1 MRLSRSLGGCTLP
14 LISATLLAW
23 STHASAGATVTQLVD
38 TTPASA
44 SGLVN
49 ALVGPGILVVPG
61 SAQYQ
66 GAASAS
72 GTFTNGGLGPNG
84 LGIDQGV
91 VLTTG
96 DARFIGSSA
105 AFPGDSSNKAT
116 DFTAGVGNSLTP
128 NTSPGNP
135 LFAAMAPAGTF
146 NASLLSFQFVPQTS
160 LLSVTFVFG
169 SEDYSD
175 VINTGFPSDVF
186 GIFVNGVNY
195 ALVPGTSQAI
205 STSTINC
212 GGPTSGAAPGS
223 GPNCGLYRDN
233 PPFSENIDSEVDG
246 MTVALSLSIPINRNV
261 VNSFAVGIADQLD
274 SSSDSALMLKMGSV
288 AAVPEPSTY
297 ALLAAG
303 GFLVSLV
310 ARRRRELRR

>member
-1 MRLSRSLGGCTLP
+1 MKLSRSLCGRMLP
-14 LISATLLAW
+14 LVTSILLAW
-23 STHASAGATVTQLVD
+23 STNATAGATVTQLVD
-38 TTPASA
+38 DSAASA

-49 ALVGPGILVVPG
+49 ALVGPGVLVVPG
-61 SAQYQ
+61 SEQYQ

-72 GTFTNGGLGPNG
+72 GTFTNGGVGPNG

-105 AFPGDSSNKAT
+105 AFPGDSSNKFT
-116 DFTAGVGNSLTP
+116 DFTAGVLNPLTP

-135 LFAAMAPAGTF
+135 LFDAMAPAGSF
-146 NASLLSFQFVPQTS
+146 NASVLSFEFVPQTS
-160 LLSVTFVFG
+160 SLSVTFVFG
-169 SEDYSD
+169 SDDYSD
-175 VINTGFPSDVF
+175 VVNTGFPTDVF

-195 ALVPGTSQAI
+195 ALAPGSNQPI
-205 STSTINC
+205 STATVNC

-233 PPFSENIDSEVDG
+233 PPFSEAIDSELDG
-246 MTVALSLSIPINRNV
+246 MTVAMTLTVPINRNA
-261 VNSFAVGIADQLD
+261 VNSFAIGIADQLD
-274 SSSDSALMLKMGSV
+274 TFSDSAVMVKMNSV

-297 ALLAAG
+297 ALFAAG
-303 GFLVSLV
+303 GCVIPLI
-310 ARRRRELRR
+310 ARRRRQLRR